1 MVRKLD
7 SYRKQYEQ
15 AARKWQRA
23 HAKYWARYE
32 NTPYVAGGRTTD
44 MTVGQVALTNRS
56 EREAFGDPLSK
67 PKPFSEI
74 RSTAEARRL
83 IKAMNYESS
92 PSGQK
97 RRRAQLRANTNALM
111 AQLDMPQ
118 LQNLLSVL
126 SDDQLE
132 HAYRTTD
139 FFSRGWAHYSGFDDM
154 TEGGF
159 LEENL
164 IATVLATVSELSP
177 AQKKKIKSRQ
187 QRLAKIEKTSR
198 ERESYNQKIAAK
210 GRTRDEKIRLLRQ
223 WGVQPVGSP
232 SDWYTRY
239 L

>member
-23 HAKYWARYE
+23 HAKYWDRYE
-32 NTPYVAGGRTTD
+32 NTPYIAGGRTTD

-56 EREAFGDPLSK
+56 QREAFGDPLSK

-74 RSTAEARRL
+74 RSTIEARRL

-92 PSGQK
+92 AEGQK

-111 AQLDMPQ
+111 AQLDMPK

-126 SDDQLE
+126 SDHQLE
-132 HAYRTTD
+132 EAYRTTD

-154 TEGGF
+154 TEEGF

-164 IATVLATVSELSP
+164 IATVLATTSKFSP
-177 AQKKKIKSRQ
+177 AQQKKLKSREK
-187 QRLAKIEKTSR
+187 RLANIEKTTRQR
-198 ERESYNQKIAAK
+198 EEYNRKIAAK
-210 GRTRDEKIRLLRQ
+210 GRTREEKIRLLRQ
-223 WGVQPVGSP
+223 WGVQPVGAP
-232 SDWYTRY
+232 ADWYTRY